1 MCWLNNKKDI
11 TELTEF
17 LTWYNIIYIYM
28 SLQAT
33 TIAKATYVQQSSNGY
48 HKVDG
53 FVVLRET
60 PPFWSIIKSHIT
72 KKD

>member
-1 MCWLNNKKDI
+1 
-11 TELTEF
+11 
-17 LTWYNIIYIYM
+17 M

-33 TIAKATYVQQSSNGY
+33 TVAKATYVQQSSNGY